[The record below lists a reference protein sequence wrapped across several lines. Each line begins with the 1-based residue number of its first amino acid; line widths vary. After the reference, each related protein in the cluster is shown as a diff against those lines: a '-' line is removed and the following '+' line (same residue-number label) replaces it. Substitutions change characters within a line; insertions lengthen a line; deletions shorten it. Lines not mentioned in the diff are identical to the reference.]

1 VVAAMLVPSG
11 AVRANKAGNVHES
24 ANRRVFYDFTLSP
37 PKSVSIAAL
46 VGYDQRVI
54 EAHDESVQVAIREL
68 QLCAATRV
76 LKQNHYAPQV
86 TSTRIML

>member
-11 AVRANKAGNVHES
+11 LVCANKAGNVHES

-37 PKSVSIAAL
+37 PKSVSI
-46 VGYDQRVI
+46 
-54 EAHDESVQVAIREL
+54 EAHDEAVQVAMREL

-76 LKQNHYAPQV
+76 RKQNHYAYRV